1 MEYLGHIFS
10 SEGVS
15 VNPTKIKVN
24 IDWPTPKT
32 VKELRGFLGLIGYCR
47 KFVPGMV

>member
-10 SEGVS
+10 SE
-15 VNPTKIKVN
+15 TKIKVN
-24 IDWPTPKT
+24 IDWATPKT
-32 VKELRGFLGLIGYCR
+32 VKELRGFLGLIGYYR